1 MPVAALARPRTALLL
16 ALLAIAALAAFILTS
31 PPPASA
37 APPSNLVL
45 DVSLIEDVDNIVPP
59 GGTARVRAT
68 LSYVSDTRQEIEIKS
83 GTVRVTGSQE
93 FDADGRSKA
102 EVSGQ
107 IMLQDGAKFEGGALH
122 DDTLVVSVVPTDFN
136 DPNYH
141 GRYNRRDGVV
151 MVFEAESG
159 RQIAQILPPA
169 GAAARAF
176 GDRVAVWQEN
186 ASTAWVFIGSPRDP
200 LPRTVDRSGWNWP
213 EAWAVTGATRHLNN
227 HPGGSVWIYKID
239 RTPNAA
245 SPARQVGR
253 IKPKE
258 GPAQTASATRGN
270 GPDTNYR
277 TADDAYLAHAL
288 GYGGHGGT
296 FGDALA
302 ITSDGSTLLVANP
315 RTTDVE
321 GGAVWI
327 FEKPTN
333 GWGTNFTS
341 AATADAIN
349 TGTPATAKLSDTTAD
364 RGSWTGFGYS
374 VAIADDTKDWIVVGA
389 PFRQLFPSGAG
400 GSTTLTQDTTDPPHK
415 YGWLARP
422 PGFPRDND
430 NAGSVHVF
438 KKPSGGWSTLT
449 AAQSTTPNADLYI
462 KPDNFAQ
469 RIGQHVAITAN
480 GNAIAASAP
489 SLPLNPE
496 AGPGF
501 AVIWDKPTGTPGDW
515 ADSNNAG
522 HVKLTRVGGRDYEE
536 FSHGGVSFNNDG
548 TKLVVGN
555 PYRHE
560 QEDAMP
566 WAGSDPWSRT
576 SKGSGHGNDFQGEA
590 WVFSRT
596 SNTTAWGTTART
608 TDHASATQLLS
619 PDPADNAFFGGA
631 ARYELG
637 GNRLMISQSERHS
650 RYEITS
656 GAGAV
661 WLLTNPGSSTA
672 PVQTHKL
679 IRAAGCSGIELDDD
693 TTWTCPLRLGDPAP
707 SITIPPGTTGSFVV
721 SVTLKLDNDDNPDI
735 TLTDTITVK
744 VGTVNE
750 AASAK
755 FEIAKYRPDPVKS
768 ATEDYKD
775 TIAATGENTFTRMQL
790 SILNENDKASG
801 AGAVS
806 ALFFTTNAGT
816 LTLVSPAGAAMANSC
831 NGLTCQVDVSKL
843 NSDNSDKITVQ
854 LAHPGEGKSGTA
866 TVRAQVLPTI
876 GGMQL
881 AVDPVTITL
890 AGEPDTIAISEPAT
904 GVLNVNTTV
913 LTGII
918 PNTNEEIRSD
928 DAETRDRL
936 RLSVSAQD
944 ESGNKAD
951 TPTDTTDNPRITITD
966 PDGKPVSEDSIAR
979 IFPLKNA
986 AGNANLLDA
995 DGDPQIE
1002 IDVDA
1007 PPTDKLKTGEYK
1019 ITLRTGDLT
1028 TSQTFAVSGDPA
1040 NIAVSEPD
1048 GDLTVNGRF
1057 TITATITD
1065 DGGTAVPD
1073 GTPVTFADNPTATT
1087 PVLVNLSRGTITEDG
1102 QASATYL
1109 VISAGRGYVT
1119 VTSGDASTATL
1130 VTTGAAVTTPTE
1142 PTNPA
1147 DSLSSTRVNGFS
1159 TWTGTGTTTASA
1171 LLADIDNGVDSIL
1184 LWSNGQWLRYGL
1196 SDGRKIPGS
1205 MNFEVRRGAILWLGN
1220 GG

>member
-45 DVSLIEDVDNIVPP
+45 DVSLIEDSDNIVPP

-68 LSYVSDTRQEIEIKS
+68 LTYVSDTRQEIEIKS

-102 EVSGQ
+102 EVSAQ
-107 IMLQDGAKFEGGALH
+107 IMLQDGAKFGGEALH
-122 DDTLVVSVVPTDFN
+122 DDTLVVSAVPTDFN
-136 DPNYH
+136 DPTYH
-141 GRYNRRDGVV
+141 GRYNRGDGVV
-151 MVFEAESG
+151 MVFEAASG
-159 RQIAQILPPA
+159 RQIAQIHPPA
-169 GAAARAF
+169 GASSRDFGRA
-176 GDRVAVWQEN
+176 VAVWQES
-186 ASTAWVFIGSPRDP
+186 ATTAWVFIGSPTDEVKNSTDMDWTDNYWTNENYIRNF
-200 LPRTVDRSGWNWP
+200 LR
-213 EAWAVTGATRHLNN
+213 N
-227 HPGGSVWIYKID
+227 HPGGQVWIYKID
-239 RTPNAA
+239 RQMNAA
-245 SPARQVGR
+245 APARQVGK
-253 IKPKE
+253 ITPKLGSDTWDVHRTTSGGSETDRVTGLTAE
-258 GPAQTASATRGN
+258 GIGDGDGGDGGDFGAS
-270 GPDTNYR
+270 
-277 TADDAYLAHAL
+277 
-288 GYGGHGGT
+288 
-296 FGDALA
+296 LA
-302 ITSDGSTLLVANP
+302 ITPNGGTLLVGNP
-315 RTTDVE
+315 STSPAE
-321 GGAVWI
+321 GGAVWV
-327 FEKPTN
+327 FEKPSA
-333 GWGTNFTS
+333 GWGKNFTS
-341 AATADAIN
+341 AVSSGN
-349 TGTPATAKLSDTTAD
+349 AKARLSDTASD
-364 RGSWTGFGYS
+364 RGTWTGFGYS
-374 VAIADDTKDWIVVGA
+374 VALTDNADTVVVGA
-389 PFRQLFPSGAG
+389 PFRQLYPSTAGITRASDNGADIPIPAG
-400 GSTTLTQDTTDPPHK
+400 F
-415 YGWLARP
+415 ARWQ
-422 PGFPRDND
+422 D

-438 KKPSGGWSTLT
+438 EKGSAW
-449 AAQSTTPNADLYI
+449 TPRTDPFDLFVA
-462 KPDNFAQ
+462 PDNFAQ
-469 RIGQHVAITAN
+469 RIGQHVDIVAD
-480 GNAIAASAP
+480 GSAIAASAP
-489 SLPLNPE
+489 SLPLNPNT
-496 AGPGF
+496 GKGF
-501 AVIWDKPTGTPGDW
+501 AVVWTKPGSAW
-515 ADSNNAG
+515 ANSNNTG
-522 HVKLTRVGGRDYEE
+522 HAKLTHATGRNFEE
-536 FSHGGVSFNNDG
+536 FSHGGVSFNQDG
-548 TKLVVGN
+548 STLAVGN

-560 QEDAMP
+560 TAAP
-566 WAGSDPWSRT
+566 VPWSSD
-576 SKGSGHGNDFQGEA
+576 SKGGPGEGNAFRGEA
-590 WVFSRT
+590 WLFAKNSAWAT
-596 SNTTAWGTTART
+596 ATTATA
-608 TDHASATQLLS
+608 ANVKQLLS
-619 PDPADNAFFGGA
+619 PDPADNAFFGGDLHF
-631 ARYELG
+631 ELG
-637 GNRLMISQSERHS
+637 GNRLMVSQSERHA
-650 RYEITS
+650 RYNITS

-679 IRAAGCSGIELDDD
+679 IRAAGCTGIELDDD

-1205 MNFEVRRGAILWLGN
+1205 MDFEVRRGAILWLGN